1 MRIPIS
7 VVKLHEDAVIP
18 TYGTSGAAGFD
29 FYSVSDVTVEAG
41 QTAIIKTGL
50 AMAIC
55 EGFEIQVRPRS
66 GMSAKTKIRVANS
79 PGTID
84 SDYRG
89 EIGIIVDNTGTEA
102 YEIHVGDRIAQGV
115 LSIVPQAS
123 FVSVNSLDETERG
136 AGGYGSTGINCQT
149 ATL

>member
-1 MRIPIS
+1 MIIPIN
-7 VVKLHEDAVIP
+7 VVKLHKDAVVP
-18 TYGTSGAAGFD
+18 TYGTTGAAGFD
-29 FYSVSDVTVEAG
+29 FCSVDNVIVEPG
-41 QTAIIKTGL
+41 QTVIVKTGL

-66 GMSAKTKIRVANS
+66 GMSVKTKIRVANS

-89 EIGIIVDNTGTEA
+89 EIGIIVDNIGTED

-123 FVSVNSLDETERG
+123 FISVDSLDETERG

-149 ATL
+149 VTL

>member
-1 MRIPIS
+1 MRVPIN
-7 VVKLHEDAVIP
+7 VVKLHEDAVVP
-18 TYGTSGAAGFD
+18 TYGTTGAAGFD
-29 FYSVSDVTVEAG
+29 FYSVDSVIVEAG
-41 QTAIIKTGL
+41 QTVIVKTGL

-89 EIGIIVDNTGTEA
+89 EIGIIVDNVGQEP
-102 YEIHVGDRIAQGV
+102 YEIHVGDRVAQGI
-115 LSIVPQAS
+115 LAIVPQAS
-123 FVSVNSLDETERG
+123 FIVVDSLDETERG

-149 ATL
+149 VTL